1 MDEAAWGALALA
13 LTLLGGGWTWVTY
26 QRRGLTPALRAGA
39 ITLLPVAA
47 WLTGVLELVAEIGGA
62 VGGWAGDLAF
72 SPTMWAGAGLA
83 GVAVVLYV
91 VSGFLG
97 GRGVGQKPR
106 PPKAAKKAERDALP
120 PARTTPGGPVV
131 GTGVDEGIDSGVD
144 AEMAEIEAI
153 LRKRGI
159 T

>member
-1 MDEAAWGALALA
+1 MDEAAWGALAVA
-13 LTLLGGGWTWVTY
+13 LTLLGGVWTWFTF

-47 WLTGVLELVAEIGGA
+47 WLTGVLELVTEIGGA
-62 VGGWAGDLAF
+62 IGDWALDLAF
-72 SPTMWAGAGLA
+72 SPTMWAGVGLAGLA
-83 GVAVVLYV
+83 VVLFV

-97 GRGVGQKPR
+97 NREIGTKPR
-106 PPKAAKKAERDALP
+106 QPKPGKAERQELP
-120 PARTTPGGPVV
+120 TGTSAPASPV
-131 GTGVDEGIDSGVD
+131 SGVD
-144 AEMAEIEAI
+144 DELAEIEAI